1 MLLTLDTHFGCLRN
15 CLLVLSDR
23 TEKLPPYI
31 PQILQTL
38 LAEST
43 TNRDIHILR
52 LISSISVLPLAILRS
67 VSTATRIA
75 QQVFGCTRVA
85 ERFITLKYHQD
96 IITQ

>member
-23 TEKLPPYI
+23 TEKPLPYI

-43 TNRDIHILR
+43 TNQDIHILR
-52 LISSISVLPLAILRS
+52 LKSSISVLPLAILRS
-67 VSTATRIA
+67 ASTATRIA

-85 ERFITLKYHQD
+85 ERFITLKYHQE

>member
-1 MLLTLDTHFGCLRN
+1 MPTSVVCVTLSTSTVRQ
-15 CLLVLSDR
+15 DR
-23 TEKLPPYI
+23 ETAAII

-43 TNRDIHILR
+43 TNQDIHILR
-52 LISSISVLPLAILRS
+52 LKSSISVLPLAILRS
-67 VSTATRIA
+67 ASTATRIA